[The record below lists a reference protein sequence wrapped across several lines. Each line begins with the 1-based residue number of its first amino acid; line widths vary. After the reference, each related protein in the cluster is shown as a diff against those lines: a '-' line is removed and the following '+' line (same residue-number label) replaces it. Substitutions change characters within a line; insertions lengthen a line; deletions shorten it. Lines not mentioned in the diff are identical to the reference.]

1 MTREAHDVTFN
12 KIPET
17 LKCLMDERIFDR
29 ITIYKRGNI
38 ADNQPPQEIYST
50 EKRQFPSPLEAL
62 NHGRTQYTESHK
74 PDFWNKV
81 GRLIRYIGKY
91 SQNRVPELKEY
102 ILGCYKE
109 NTGDEIVL

>member
-1 MTREAHDVTFN
+1 MAVPSIDSYVGTLERYVDQLSEGINARWMTREAHDVTFN

-50 EKRQFPSPLEAL
+50 EKRQFPSPLEAIIKMKNNVCKNSSPRGIIINL
-62 NHGRTQYTESHK
+62 
-74 PDFWNKV
+74 
-81 GRLIRYIGKY
+81 
-91 SQNRVPELKEY
+91 
-102 ILGCYKE
+102 
-109 NTGDEIVL
+109 